1 MPVKMRLQRYGKK
14 RSPYFHI
21 VIADGRA
28 PRDGKYIEKIGMYN
42 PTRNPAEIN
51 IDFDAALAWLQKGAQ
66 PTDTVR
72 AILSYKG
79 VLYKYHLMKG
89 VQKGAFDE
97 AQAEVKFQTWL
108 SEKETK
114 IAAKVSGLE
123 EKTRSEKKEQFE
135 AETKIREARE
145 AELAKKR
152 AVVIE
157 AEAAAAKDAVGGKE
171 EPKAEVKEEAKPE
184 AVTEEAKPETTEKVK
199 AEVKEEAPAAEDK
212 KEEAKAEEVAEK
224 APAAEDKKEEI
235 KAEEVAEKAPA
246 AEDKKEETKAEEKE

>member
-51 IDFDAALAWLQKGAQ
+51 IDFEAALSWLEKGAQ
-66 PTDTVR
+66 PTDTVK

-89 VQKGAFDE
+89 VKKGAFDE
-97 AQAEVKFQTWL
+97 AQAEVKFQAWL
-108 SEKETK
+108 SEKEAK
-114 IAAKVSGLE
+114 IAAKISGLE
-123 EKTRSEKKEQFE
+123 EKTRSEKKTQFE

-145 AELAKKR
+145 AELAKKK

-157 AEAAAAKDAVGGKE
+157 AEVAAAKEVAAEKVAKE
-171 EPKAEVKEEAKPE
+171 EEKTKAETA
-184 AVTEEAKPETTEKVK
+184 EKVSVEAPTEAK
-199 AEVKEEAPAAEDK
+199 AEVKEEAPAAEK
-212 KEEAKAEEVAEK
+212 KVEEAKAEVKEE
-224 APAAEDKKEEI
+224 APAAEKKVEEAKAEVKEE
-235 KAEEVAEKAPA
+235 APA
-246 AEDKKEETKAEEKE
+246 AEEKTEETKAEEKE

>member
-42 PTRNPAEIN
+42 PTKNPAEIN
-51 IDFDAALAWLQKGAQ
+51 IDFDAALSWLQKGAQ
-66 PTDTVR
+66 PTDTVK

-79 VLYKYHLMKG
+79 VLYKNHLMKG

-97 AQAEVKFQTWL
+97 AQAEVKFQAWL
-108 SEKETK
+108 KEKEAK
-114 IAAKVSGLE
+114 IAAKVSGLRE
-123 EKTRSEKKEQFE
+123 ESQKERKERLE

-152 AVVIE
+152 AAEME
-157 AEAAAAKDAVGGKE
+157 AEAAAAK
-171 EPKAEVKEEAKPE
+171 EA
-184 AVTEEAKPETTEKVK
+184 AGNTEEAAEGEATEET
-199 AEVKEEAPAAEDK
+199 PAAE
-212 KEEAKAEEVAEK
+212 EK
-224 APAAEDKKEEI
+224 A
-235 KAEEVAEKAPA
+235 
-246 AEDKKEETKAEEKE
+246 EETKAEEKE

>member
-42 PTRNPAEIN
+42 PTKNPAEIN
-51 IDFDAALAWLQKGAQ
+51 IDFDAALSWLQKGAQ

-97 AQAEVKFQTWL
+97 AQAEVKFQAWL
-108 SEKETK
+108 KEKEAK
-114 IAAKVSGLE
+114 IAAKISGLE
-123 EKTRSEKKEQFE
+123 EKSRNKKKAQLE

-152 AVVIE
+152 AVEME
-157 AEAAAAKDAVGGKE
+157 AEAAAAREAAGE
-171 EPKAEVKEEAKPE
+171 EEKAETAEE
-184 AVTEEAKPETTEKVK
+184 VK
-199 AEVKEEAPAAEDK
+199 AEK
-212 KEEAKAEEVAEK
+212 KEEVSNEA
-224 APAAEDKKEEI
+224 
-235 KAEEVAEKAPA
+235 
-246 AEDKKEETKAEEKE
+246 KEETTDAEENKEDSKAEGKE

>member
-42 PTRNPAEIN
+42 PTKNPAEIN
-51 IDFDAALAWLQKGAQ
+51 IDFEAAMNWLKKGAQ

-108 SEKETK
+108 KEKEAK

-123 EKTRSEKKEQFE
+123 EKSRAERKAGLE

-145 AELAKKR
+145 AVLAKRK
-152 AVVIE
+152 AVELE
-157 AEAAAAKDAVGGKE
+157 AEAAAAKAIAAEKAAKE
-171 EPKAEVKEEAKPE
+171 AEKAKAE
-184 AVTEEAKPETTEKVK
+184 TSEKVSAEAPAEEK
-199 AEVKEEAPAAEDK
+199 AEVKEEAPVAEEK
-212 KEEAKAEEVAEK
+212 AKEVKAEVKEET
-224 APAAEDKKEEI
+224 PAAEKKT
-235 KAEEVAEKAPA
+235 
-246 AEDKKEETKAEEKE
+246 EETKAEDKK

>member
-51 IDFDAALAWLQKGAQ
+51 IDFEAALSWLKKGAQ

-97 AQAEVKFQTWL
+97 AQAEVKFQAWL
-108 SEKETK
+108 KEKEAK

-123 EKTRSEKKEQFE
+123 EKTRAEKKAHLE

-152 AVVIE
+152 AVVME
-157 AEAAAAKDAVGGKE
+157 AEAAAAKEVAAEKAAKE
-171 EPKAEVKEEAKPE
+171 AEKNEA
-184 AVTEEAKPETTEKVK
+184 ETAEKVNAEAPAEEK
-199 AEVKEEAPAAEDK
+199 AVVKEEAPAAEEKAKEVKAEVKEETPAAEK
-212 KEEAKAEEVAEK
+212 KAEEAKAE
-224 APAAEDKKEEI
+224 DKE
-235 KAEEVAEKAPA
+235 
-246 AEDKKEETKAEEKE
+246 

>member
-1 MPVKMRLQRYGKK
+1 MPVKMRLQRRGKK
-14 RSPYFHI
+14 GSPFFHL

-51 IDFDAALAWLQKGAQ
+51 IDFEAALSWLQKGAQ

-97 AQAEVKFQTWL
+97 AQAEVKFQAWL
-108 SEKETK
+108 LEKEAK

-123 EKTRSEKKEQFE
+123 EKTRSEKKVQFE

-145 AELAKKR
+145 AELAKKK
-152 AVVIE
+152 AVAVE
-157 AEAAAAKDAVGGKE
+157 AEVAATKEAAGE
-171 EPKAEVKEEAKPE
+171 
-184 AVTEEAKPETTEKVK
+184 TEEAKTEVVTKEAKTETKEEVK
-199 AEVKEEAPAAEDK
+199 AEVVTKEAKTEVVTKEAKTETKEEVKAEAKEEAP
-212 KEEAKAEEVAEK
+212 VAEK
-224 APAAEDKKEEI
+224 KT
-235 KAEEVAEKAPA
+235 
-246 AEDKKEETKAEEKE
+246 EETKAGEKE